1 MLERMG
7 HVRYLQESGAA
18 LVSHDATGVLW
29 QSLFTNYGRL
39 HQLRFVEVVNGTRE
53 TDGSYKHYFLRV
65 PPNVTTARQA
75 VAWTYGLT
83 AEQYLP
89 LIRT

>member
-1 MLERMG
+1 M
-7 HVRYLQESGAA
+7 
-18 LVSHDATGVLW
+18 
-29 QSLFTNYGRL
+29 
-39 HQLRFVEVVNGTRE
+39 NGTRE

>member
-1 MLERMG
+1 MKNIRNNTPI
-7 HVRYLQESGAA
+7 S
-18 LVSHDATGVLW
+18 ATGRPIPVN
-29 QSLFTNYGRL
+29 SNMPSGSCPIVTSMPDTM
-39 HQLRFVEVVNGTRE
+39 RFVEVVNGTRE
-53 TDGSYKHYFLRV
+53 SDGSYKHYFLRV

-83 AEQYLP
+83 AEQYRP